1 MEQLINDFSFGL
13 FFIQIIILL
22 VIIFLLGKFAW
33 KPIINALEAREEGIA
48 DALAAAEHAKRDL
61 ANLKAD
67 NEKLLAEARLERDAM
82 LKDARDM
89 KDKMIADAKE
99 EAQLAGAQMIA
110 QAQATI
116 QSERNAALADI
127 KNQVSTL
134 SIDIA
139 EKLLKGQL
147 ADKQAQEQL
156 VGSLLN
162 DIKLN

>member
-61 ANLKAD
+61 VNLKAD